1 MGVTSFEGGEYC
13 PSFSPD
19 GNQIAFVWDGQNHDN
34 FDIYVMQV
42 GGATPF
48 RLTTGPASD
57 VFPAW
62 SPDGREIA
70 FIRYLPNKLQAILA
84 VSPLGGPERKLAEGI
99 IGGGTIGRRMGW
111 SPDGKRLAFQYKDS
125 QQEPW
130 SIYSLSLGTLE
141 KKRLTCRSVKSPTR

>member
-1 MGVTSFEGGEYC
+1 AGLGWVYWRSFLSKSSPPEMQTVVVTSFEGGEYC

-70 FIRYLPNKLQAILA
+70 FIRYQPNKLQAILA
-84 VSPLGGPERKLAEGI
+84 VSPLGGPERKLAEG
-99 IGGGTIGRRMGW
+99 
-111 SPDGKRLAFQYKDS
+111 
-125 QQEPW
+125 
-130 SIYSLSLGTLE
+130 
-141 KKRLTCRSVKSPTR
+141 